1 MPIYRVTLKEP
12 TTPYTPFLIRA
23 PLPRV
28 AQRAALC
35 LLQASVPKAAQ
46 GAMPNLDPDLT
57 TCVQVHD
64 SGYPE
69 AGPVDI
75 LERTHHRPRTQ
86 RGALLVAT
94 AASGPGPAGA
104 CTQQPLVA
112 PARRLVAGPCISC
125 IAYVSRGR
133 ITSPSSRTR

>member
-1 MPIYRVTLKEP
+1 MRATPTSAARCCAVRTVPHVSHRREGEETMPIYRVTLKEP
-12 TTPYTPFLIRA
+12 TTPHAPFLIRA
-23 PLPRV
+23 PLARV

-69 AGPVDI
+69 AGPLEI
-75 LERTHHRPRTQ
+75 LEPVHH
-86 RGALLVAT
+86 
-94 AASGPGPAGA
+94 
-104 CTQQPLVA
+104 
-112 PARRLVAGPCISC
+112 
-125 IAYVSRGR
+125 
-133 ITSPSSRTR
+133 